1 MTSLRF
7 NEAKKRVE
15 RLRELLNRYT
25 YEYYVSDAPTVS
37 DSEFDALMQE
47 LEDLE
52 KEFPELQSPN
62 SPTKR
67 VGGQVNK
74 NFIQG
79 KHEFPML
86 SLSNTYSREEIS
98 DFVARAEKALPEE
111 TELEW
116 VCELKYDGVAISLLY
131 ENGKFM
137 RALTRGDGVQ
147 GDDVSDNIRTIK
159 TVPLEIYGENIP
171 ERFEIRGEV
180 IYPHEAFEKFNKQRI
195 ENGEEPFANP
205 RNAASGSIK
214 LLDTKEVA
222 KRKLECFL
230 YFLMGDDLDEMETHY
245 ERLKAAKSWGF
256 NVPRYMALARN
267 IDEIMS
273 FIDEWDIE
281 RDNLP
286 FDIDGIVIK
295 LNKVSLWNKLGNT
308 TKSPRWAT
316 AFKFK
321 AEQAQSRLLT
331 LEYQVGRTGVVT
343 PVAVFEPVWLGGT
356 TVKRASVHNADFIAK
371 LGLCEGDTVIIE
383 KGGEIIPKIVGK
395 IETKTDE
402 NNTPKEFDETP
413 KEKNKT
419 AFQNTRNTVL
429 PNVSLMSEN
438 QEAFIHKPIHF
449 IENCPVC
456 GAKLIRQEG
465 EAAHYCP
472 NYNHCPPQILGRF
485 QHFISKKAMNIEYL
499 GGEKMKAILDEGLV
513 EDFASLYDLT
523 ESDLIGITSGREDN
537 KATIR
542 EKGAANIIR
551 AIEQS
556 KSVEFERVLYALGI
570 RYVGEVTAKKLAQ
583 YNKTIDNLA
592 NASYEQLV
600 EIDDV
605 GESVARNVAGW
616 FANPENIALIERLKE
631 RGLCFEV
638 KEKSGRNALQGLS
651 FVISGTFSSFSREE
665 LKSLIEENAGRVVGS
680 ISSKVDYV
688 VCGDNMGPQKRKK
701 AEELNV
707 KMINEQQFADL
718 LNQNEEA

>member
-37 DSEFDALMQE
+37 DSEFDALMRE

-245 ERLKAAKSWGF
+245 ERLKVAKSWGF

-402 NNTPKEFDETP
+402 NNTPKEFDKTPFQDTQNAVLSDTFSET
-413 KEKNKT
+413 
-419 AFQNTRNTVL
+419 
-429 PNVSLMSEN
+429 EN
-438 QEAFIHKPIHF
+438 QEVSIHKPIHF

-465 EAAHYCP
+465 EATHYCP

-592 NASYEQLV
+592 NANYEQLV

-605 GESVARNVAGW
+605 GESVARSVAGW

>member
-7 NEAKKRVE
+7 NEAKERVE

-37 DSEFDALMQE
+37 DSEFDALMRE

-98 DFVARAEKALPEE
+98 DFVARAEKALHEE
-111 TELEW
+111 KELEW

-402 NNTPKEFDETP
+402 NNTPKEFDKTPFQDTQNAVLSDTFSET
-413 KEKNKT
+413 
-419 AFQNTRNTVL
+419 
-429 PNVSLMSEN
+429 EN
-438 QEAFIHKPIHF
+438 QEVSIHKPIHF

-605 GESVARNVAGW
+605 GESVARSVAGW